1 MRALLQNKDGDKR
14 ALKVVL
20 SANRWLSVNP
30 PEREGQGF
38 VTELTPQEATDLLA
52 GKTIREEDMKL
63 GKCPSVQ
70 LIL

>member
-1 MRALLQNKDGDKR
+1 MRAFLENRDGDKR
-14 ALKVVL
+14 ALKAVL
-20 SANRWLSVNP
+20 TDNRWLRIKP

-52 GKTIREEDMKL
+52 GKTIREEDMRK
-63 GKCPSVQ
+63 GVRMSVR